1 VRIGNLSG
9 RLALFTKAGAVDVE
23 KASNGQ
29 FGPDPQQVFE
39 HWDEFVGWARALDTA
54 AGPVDAVAFDMA
66 DLGPPTPAP
75 AQVFAVAANYHPDAA
90 DPGFPP
96 PTRKLPETFP
106 PTFTKFR
113 TALSG
118 PVTTVVI
125 PEGGHVDWEVE
136 LVAVIGRRADQVAPV
151 DAWSYVAGLTAGQDL
166 SERVTQLA
174 GPSPQFSLG
183 KSYPGFAPIGPWL
196 VTVDE
201 FADPDDVELH
211 CAIDGQTVQHGSTR
225 NYLLGVPELI
235 AGLSRITCLLPGDI
249 IFCGTPPAVGQNRTP
264 PRFLQPGEQLV
275 SHITGIGELRQTFTD
290 G

>member
-1 VRIGNLSG
+1 
-9 RLALFTKAGAVDVE
+9 
-23 KASNGQ
+23 
-29 FGPDPQQVFE
+29 
-39 HWDEFVGWARALDTA
+39 
-54 AGPVDAVAFDMA
+54 
-66 DLGPPTPAP
+66 
-75 AQVFAVAANYHPDAA
+75 
-90 DPGFPP
+90 
-96 PTRKLPETFP
+96 
-106 PTFTKFR
+106 
-113 TALSG
+113 
-118 PVTTVVI
+118 VTTVVV
-125 PEGGHVDWEVE
+125 PPGGHVDWEVE
-136 LVAVIGRRADQVAPV
+136 LVAVIGRRGDHVTAA
-151 DAWSYVAGLTAGQDL
+151 DAWAHVAGFTAGQDL
-166 SERVTQLA
+166 SERITQLA
-174 GPSPQFSLG
+174 GASPQFSLG

-201 FADPDDVELH
+201 FADPDDIELH